1 MGEGNLLQERNDE
14 NPGNFLAS
22 LAWCNAVYVGVC
34 VCVCVCVCNYVRCN
48 YIQIHLMSLSG
59 PEHVNYAKV
68 PFHDLK
74 GMLFI

>member
-1 MGEGNLLQERNDE
+1 MSG
-14 NPGNFLAS
+14 AT
-22 LAWCNAVYVGVC
+22 A
-34 VCVCVCVCNYVRCN
+34 
-48 YIQIHLMSLSG
+48 QIHLMSLSG